1 MSFICNPYKYLLNWL
16 FTSQFIP
23 ATFQVLIVTCGYAT
37 ILSRAVLNAYGYS
50 SEQKKKKK
58 NKLAF
63 VEINPCG
70 EDRQ

>member
-1 MSFICNPYKYLLNWL
+1 MIYHGFIMIYHVIYMKPIYKYLLKRS

-50 SEQKKKKK
+50 SETKKKKY
-58 NKLAF
+58 L
-63 VEINPCG
+63 PL
-70 EDRQ
+70 